1 MTVLATQLHTLVDV
15 ASRVD
20 AQGNTPQI
28 AELLTQS
35 NPLLEDMNWKEGNL
49 TTGER
54 TTIRT
59 GLPSVAFRQM
69 NAGVPKSKSSLT
81 AVDEGAAELVGE
93 SQVDRN
99 LAILSGNPAQYRL
112 SESGPFFESMNQVM
126 AQTIF
131 YGNARAN
138 PKEFTGLAVRY
149 NSKTGF
155 TGQNIIDAGGTGNTN
170 RSIWLVVWG
179 ENTVTGIYPKNTRAG
194 IMHMDATAN
203 LRAGPDGYPIG
214 DYVKDAD
221 GNDYLAYKD
230 HYQWNCGLAVKD
242 YRYIVRIANID
253 LATLVKGA
261 GTGPDL
267 QDLMVQAVESVQ
279 STEQGGTRAAF
290 YAPRAISSWLRRQTL
305 AQKNGFLG
313 LDEIGGR
320 RILNFDGVPIR
331 RTDALNVDEARV
343 V

>member
-15 ASRVD
+15 ATRTD
-20 AQGNTPQI
+20 PQGNTARI

-35 NPLLEDMNWKEGNL
+35 NGLLADMNWKEGNL

-54 TTIRT
+54 TVVRT

-69 NAGVPKSKSSLT
+69 NAGVPKSKSQVA

-99 LAILSGNPAQYRL
+99 LAILSGNPGQYRL

-126 AQTIF
+126 AQTVF

-149 NSKTGF
+149 GSKTGF
-155 TGQNIIDAGGTGNTN
+155 TGPQIIDAGGTGNTN
-170 RSIWLVVWG
+170 RSIWLVIWG
-179 ENTVTGIYPKNTRAG
+179 ENTVTGIYPKGTKG
-194 IMHMDATAN
+194 GLMHMDATSN
-203 LRAGPDGYPIG
+203 LRDGPDGYPIG

-253 LATLVKGA
+253 MATLTKTGA
-261 GTGPDL
+261 TGPDL
-267 QDLMVQAVESVQ
+267 QDLMVQAVETVQ
-279 STEQGGTRAAF
+279 SVEMPGTRAVF
-290 YAPRAISSWLRRQTL
+290 YAPRAISSMLRRQVL
-305 AQKNGFLG
+305 NQKNGFLG
-313 LDEIGGR
+313 LNEVGGR
-320 RILNFDGVPIR
+320 KILSFDGVDIR

>member
-15 ASRVD
+15 ASRTD
-20 AQGNTPQI
+20 PQGNTAQI

-35 NPLLEDMNWKEGNL
+35 NGLLADMNWKEGNL

-69 NAGVPKSKSSLT
+69 NAGVPKSKSQVA

-99 LAILSGNPAQYRL
+99 LAILSGNPGQYRL

-126 AQTIF
+126 AQTVF

-149 NSKTGF
+149 GSKTGF
-155 TGQNIIDAGGTGNTN
+155 TGPQIVDAGGTGNTN

-179 ENTVTGIYPKNTRAG
+179 ENTVTGIYPKGTKG
-194 IMHMDATAN
+194 GLMHMDATAN
-203 LRAGPDGYPIG
+203 LRDGPDGYPIG

-253 LATLVKGA
+253 MATLTKSGA
-261 GTGPDL
+261 TGPDL
-267 QDLMVQAVESVQ
+267 QDLMVQAMETVQ
-279 STEQGGTRAAF
+279 STEMPGTRAVF
-290 YAPRAISSWLRRQTL
+290 YAPRAISSWLRRQVL
-305 AQKNGFLG
+305 NQKNGFLS
-313 LDEIGGR
+313 LNEVGGR
-320 RILNFDGVPIR
+320 KILNFDGADIR